1 MAVSL
6 RSTRSAVDKTDA
18 PVGGVE
24 YDSTTALEL
33 MANGEGQP
41 LPLHQSR
48 TAKMAANALQG
59 LRQRFPRGCARAG
72 CSRGGYSDKPGI
84 RRCHSSP
91 FQMPKTPTAPP
102 TGRHDYDERG
112 AEAR

>member
-6 RSTRSAVDKTDA
+6 RCTRSAVDKTDA

-24 YDSTTALEL
+24 YDSTTAPEP

-48 TAKMAANALQG
+48 TAKMAANAALHG
-59 LRQRFPRGCARAG
+59 LRQLLQGWPMG
-72 CSRGGYSDKPGI
+72 
-84 RRCHSSP
+84 
-91 FQMPKTPTAPP
+91 
-102 TGRHDYDERG
+102 
-112 AEAR
+112 